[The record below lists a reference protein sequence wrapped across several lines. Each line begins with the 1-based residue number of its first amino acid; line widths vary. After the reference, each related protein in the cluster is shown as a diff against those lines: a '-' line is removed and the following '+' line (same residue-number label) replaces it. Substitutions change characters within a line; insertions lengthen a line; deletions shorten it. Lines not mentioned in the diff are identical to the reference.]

1 MMSCVFVW
9 ENPQAVLKMMKMM
22 FDAWRAPSRP
32 KVSERDPIKSRP
44 TEYPKKYA
52 DRGKMD
58 KAPCGMS
65 SSAAMLGR
73 FGTTDDEVKP
83 EMNLKNETTHV
94 VMSFCLL
101 DQRRALVI
109 SVRNAES
116 MAVTLGLWASRGA
129 ICKITFWK

>member
-1 MMSCVFVW
+1 MNMM
-9 ENPQAVLKMMKMM
+9 L
-22 FDAWRAPSRP
+22 DAWRAPSRP

-44 TEYPKKYA
+44 TEYPRKYA
-52 DRGKMD
+52 DRGKID
-58 KAPCGMS
+58 RAPCGIF

-83 EMNLKNETTHV
+83 EMNLKKDTTHV

-109 SVRNAES
+109 SVRTAES
-116 MAVTLGLWASRGA
+116 MAVSWSLLRYSRNDLRD
-129 ICKITFWK
+129 